1 MIIDSE
7 CSQGHLP
14 PHLYFVVSKL
24 AEVIVIM
31 ENSNCDKPL
40 NQRTLSLM
48 MCHLDQTNSDIK
60 MSRTTNKTIFM
71 EPKKIVQKCQVIQ
84 FSRFSQKF
92 KILQSKV
99 ECHPELWFYKKRV
112 DHVLDEQILHT
123 TSSLLHCPDTVMTWT
138 CANRSWDDNGQWSLW
153 SPPPALLTPVN
164 HGWAELRIIKY
175 LVLLQPHHLTL
186 RLMDILLYLVISVKY
201 STSEWQ
207 YNIFSIN
214 LWLVDWGMFELLIIG
229 F

>member
-31 ENSNCDKPL
+31 ENSSCDKPL

-71 EPKKIVQKCQVIQ
+71 EHQKIVPKCQVIQ

-112 DHVLDEQILHT
+112 DHVLDEPLHNLVSPPLSWHCYDLDLRQQKLRWQWSVVT
-123 TSSLLHCPDTVMTWT
+123 VVTSSRPPNT
-138 CANRSWDDNGQWSLW
+138 CQPWVS
-153 SPPPALLTPVN
+153 
-164 HGWAELRIIKY
+164 WAEDNKIFGSSSATIFD
-175 LVLLQPHHLTL
+175 TET
-186 RLMDILLYLVISVKY
+186 DGYLVISCY
-201 STSEWQ
+201 IS
-207 YNIFSIN
+207 
-214 LWLVDWGMFELLIIG
+214 
-229 F
+229 